1 MKKIFKYFSIFEWLL
16 WLGSI
21 VTVVVFFIVFQNK
34 EYLYLVATITGV
46 TSLIFI
52 SKGNIVGL
60 ILSAIFSVFYVIVAI
75 TYRYYSEIS
84 LENRRVENVRAG
96 E

>member
-21 VTVVVFFIVFQNK
+21 VTVVVFFIVLQNK
-34 EYLYLVATITGV
+34 EYLYLFTTITGV

-60 ILSAIFSVFYVIVAI
+60 ILSAIF
-75 TYRYYSEIS
+75 
-84 LENRRVENVRAG
+84 
-96 E
+96 